1 MTIQHRSTV
10 AKQTDTPPPPV
21 VMRPSAYDLHDDNFD
36 KSALP
41 DLEMLANL
49 DLPGCDGEPM
59 ENERER
65 IQMNLGIDCI
75 DTHWQDRED
84 FYVGGNMF
92 IYYSISQALAV
103 LEELKEPE
111 RPKRAFRGPD
121 MFVVLNTDGSYRRQ
135 KWVVWEEEGLYPD
148 VIFEFL
154 SPTTRKIDL
163 GKKKNIYEQTFKT
176 HEYFCFDYLN
186 PTSQDS
192 LSGWRLDGHGIYQPI
207 SPNHRGQLWSE
218 KLELFVGHWSGTIL
232 RDNTVWMRFYTP
244 EGNLV
249 PTLAEAAHQRA
260 QQAAKRAE
268 EQTRRADHEA
278 KRAEQAYQRAEKL
291 VAKLRDMGIEPNAD
305 L

>member
-1 MTIQHRSTV
+1 MTIQHHSTV
-10 AKQTDTPPPPV
+10 VEQADTAPPIA
-21 VMRPSAYDLHDDNFD
+21 VMQPSAYDLHDDNFD
-36 KSALP
+36 KSVLP

-49 DLPGCDGEPM
+49 ELPGTDGEPM

-65 IQMNLGIDCI
+65 IQIHLGIECI
-75 DTHWQDRED
+75 DTYWRDRED
-84 FYVGGNMF
+84 FYIGGNMF

-148 VIFEFL
+148 ILFEFL

-163 GKKKNIYEQTFKT
+163 GKKKNIYEQTFRT

-186 PTSQDS
+186 PTGEDS
-192 LSGWRLDGHGIYQPI
+192 LSGWRLDGHGTYQPI
-207 SPNHRGQLWSE
+207 PSDDNDWLWSE
-218 KLELFVGHWSGTIL
+218 GLQLFVGRWSGTIL
-232 RDNTVWMRFYTP
+232 KDNTVWMRFYTP
-244 EGNLV
+244 EGELV
-249 PTLAEAAHQRA
+249 RTLAEGEHL
-260 QQAAKRAE
+260 RAE
-268 EQTRRADHEA
+268 HEA
-278 KRAEQAYQRAEKL
+278 KRAEQEHQRAEKL
-291 VAKLRDMGIEPNAD
+291 AAKLRSIGIDPDSD